1 MNGGSSET
9 VEVEYLIATSVLDND
24 KIPNDNQSETCF
36 SCEATMLGLFCK
48 DCGQKNDNFRRS
60 IFFLIVETFSNI
72 FSFESRIWRT
82 WWSLLRHPGKAAREF
97 ADGKRTIWTAP
108 VRIYLAM
115 SIILFGY
122 MSLTDTRLISI
133 RTDIEAREG
142 VVGDVQNLSDN
153 QVRLSP
159 EIRFFARQKQ
169 LDALNENVDFDRT
182 ERLIKGI
189 PHARFALVEDEK
201 LVEILTSETA
211 KKEFARGFVDGL
223 KNVEDPN
230 ELRDALDDKLSEI
243 DKFGDLTSQI
253 LDEIDEAAK
262 ASEAEKTRAAET
274 GEEPPHAK
282 SSGTSTQAKNNEENA
297 DVSDATPEQQ
307 ALDLIMSKRTKAV
320 RQLNRLLGHYEDIQS
335 VATGLS
341 EGTIPLTT
349 EALIH
354 KLPTNLTIE
363 KRTSIA
369 ETIPDVINQ
378 LEEAGITSATL
389 PHLTLKLE
397 QKGALFF
404 HSLTVGGSK
413 LTTGEIQEVV
423 MTILRRPA
431 ILNEAFATYLP
442 RIMFFMMPF
451 AMFIGIIFI
460 RDKKRALMYDHLVH
474 AAYIHA
480 FTYLFLLVLIIL
492 SQWANIA
499 NLDDIFLIGMLIYL
513 PISAK
518 HMFQRGWFKTVL
530 TSYSIAFQYSLV
542 IFFILIALLVTQM
555 NRTLAGI

>member
-9 VEVEYLIATSVLDND
+9 VEVEYLLATSVLNND

-36 SCEATMLGLFCK
+36 SCGATMVGLFCK

-82 WWSLLRHPGKAAREF
+82 WWSLLRYPGKAAREF
-97 ADGKRTIWTAP
+97 ADGKRTVWTAP

-122 MSLTDTRLISI
+122 MSLTDTRLISV
-133 RTDIEAREG
+133 RTDIEPRDG
-142 VVGDVQNLSDN
+142 VVGEVQGLSDN
-153 QVRLSP
+153 QVKLSP

-169 LDALNENVDFDRT
+169 LDALNANVDFDRT

-189 PHARFALVEDEK
+189 PHARFTMAEDEK
-201 LVEILTSETA
+201 LAEILTSETA
-211 KKEFARGFVDGL
+211 QKEFARGFADSL
-223 KNVEDPN
+223 RDVENPN
-230 ELRDALDDKLSEI
+230 DLRDALDYKLLEI
-243 DKFGDLTSQI
+243 DTSGDLTSQI
-253 LDEIDEAAK
+253 LDEIDEALK
-262 ASEAEKTRAAET
+262 ANEEKTTEDATNNEISET
-274 GEEPPHAK
+274 
-282 SSGTSTQAKNNEENA
+282 SISTQEGNQTLEGTKTEIEE
-297 DVSDATPEQQ
+297 Q
-307 ALDLIMSKRTKAV
+307 ALDLVMSKKTKAV
-320 RQLNRLLGHYEDIQS
+320 RRLNRLLKNYENMQS
-335 VATGLS
+335 VAKGLS
-341 EGTIPLTT
+341 NGTIPLTA

-354 KLPTNLTIE
+354 KLPTNLTFE
-363 KRTSIA
+363 KRKSTA
-369 ETIPDVINQ
+369 DTITEVISE
-378 LEEAGITSATL
+378 LKDAGITSATL
-389 PHLTLKLE
+389 SGLTLKLE
-397 QKGALFF
+397 ERGALFF
-404 HSLTVGGSK
+404 SNVTIGGSQ
-413 LTTGEIQEVV
+413 LTTGQIQEVV
-423 MTILRRPA
+423 MRVLRQPA

-451 AMFIGIIFI
+451 AMFVGIIFI

-492 SQWANIA
+492 SQWGNVA

-518 HMFQRGWFKTVL
+518 HMFQRGWFKTLL

-542 IFFILIALLVTQM
+542 IFFILLALLVTQM